1 MMLRGDGSVSFLRD
15 SIDLLVLQNGTDI
28 SDGAVVNLP

>member
-15 SIDLLVLQNGTDI
+15 SVDLLTLQNGTDI
-28 SDGAVVNLP
+28 NDGQVVNLD